1 MQNNLLPLAMW
12 LFAVMLMKILKF
24 NQMLNVLASNK
35 VKSSVEQQIV
45 IVVISSHEC
54 ICTSMAI
61 HIVVSLNTFN

>member
-45 IVVISSHEC
+45 VISSHEC